1 MRVHGALRR
10 YRKLSQ
16 IQMQISV
23 IGVAGEYS
31 FATVQLKM
39 QCPRDCWLDKAPQ
52 VIRLSSLWVDGDPNV
67 WQSRV
72 PREPQY
78 VDNRCH
84 MQACSSSDIRNRSSR

>member
-1 MRVHGALRR
+1 MQVHGALCR

-31 FATVQLKM
+31 FATEQLKM
-39 QCPRDCWLDKAPQ
+39 QCPRDCWLDKALQ
-52 VIRLSSLWVDGDPNV
+52 DIRLGSRWVDGDPNV

-78 VDNRCH
+78 VDHRRH
-84 MQACSSSDIRNRSSR
+84 MPACSSSDIRNRSSS